1 MVSGVPGRYGA
12 VVGVVMTV
20 CDVGTCTAEAVV
32 GVYWLPL
39 QQAEVEVP
47 WLEVDR
53 LLGRPEE
60 PWLRLCLEHA
70 RECGYA
76 P

>member
-12 VVGVVMTV
+12 VVGVVMTI
-20 CDVGTCTAEAVV
+20 CDVGTCQAEAVV

-39 QQAEVEVP
+39 NQYEVWMP

-53 LLGRPEE
+53 LGRPVE
-60 PWLRLCLEHA
+60 PWLRVCQEHA
-70 RECGYA
+70 RECGYV